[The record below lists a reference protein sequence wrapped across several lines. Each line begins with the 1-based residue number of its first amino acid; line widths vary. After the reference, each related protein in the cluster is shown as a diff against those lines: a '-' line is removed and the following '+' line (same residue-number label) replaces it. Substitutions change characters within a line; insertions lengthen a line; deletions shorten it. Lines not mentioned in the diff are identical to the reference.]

1 MRRNELCSCDSG
13 KRYKHCCGQHQNARS
28 QARAEALAAHRQGL
42 LGRAEA
48 LYQKALA
55 ENPAD
60 LNVLHMLG
68 VVQMQRLNYHEALE
82 NLWDT
87 AERTG
92 WAQPEIRHNL
102 SLVLARLLTRKANDR
117 QTEILT
123 EFVAWKLG
131 RQQEFK
137 TVSPLVS
144 VVLPAFNHERYVAQA
159 IASVLGQTYPHIE
172 LIVIDDGSTD
182 RTPEEVT
189 ASLAGA
195 SLPVRFMT
203 RKNRGAPATLNEGAA
218 MAQGQYLAF
227 LNSDDYYA
235 PERIACLVAEIACLA
250 IPWGYSLVTS
260 VRDDTATSVSD
271 AHRQRQLGYL
281 GRASNSF
288 ALVSHNTLISTGNMF
303 VERQFFLSLGGF
315 RDYRY
320 NHDWDFCLRA
330 AALAE
335 PMVVHRPLYFYRI
348 HESNTIRESK
358 RTVTADADKVLGNF
372 VATALNNTAPCTNP
386 LSPQWPANRVVMFK
400 HLFSAG
406 EGALVPRHILR
417 QLAAEMRATIA
428 LQSAQAQLP
437 TALYGQRRTAVV
449 VLGMHR
455 SGTSAFARVLNLC
468 GAFLPTKLKP
478 PQLGN
483 NPKGFWEPEDV
494 VELNER
500 ILGQLGGGWGR
511 VGFTLPADGDL
522 VDEFMS
528 DARAI
533 FAAEY
538 GDAKTIIIKDPR
550 IGLLAP
556 LWHRALLAAGYRPVY
571 VVPVRHPLEVAQSLH
586 ARGDMTIGRG
596 LSLWQAYM
604 ARIETFTDGQTDV
617 VHVRF
622 SDLLADWRQLV
633 RRIGDRLDLQLDD
646 LSQADAVDQ
655 FLDPALHQQRVGDD
669 AFAALPEDLAGH
681 GLRELYRTIIDR
693 CDRDAIASP
702 AIPEVAG
709 RYISM
714 AAESSVPPT
723 TTASFVLCIE
733 NNGIRDQALLL
744 CESIRRFG
752 GRHRDAPVLAFSPRP
767 GLGVDA
773 ETRSA
778 LTDLCVQYVDEPLNT
793 FCPEYGSAN
802 RVVAAAW
809 AETHCTSD
817 FIVVLDSD
825 TVFLNEPQLPDD
837 ADVAV
842 RPVDSKGSATSGP
855 GDPFEAY
862 WQMLADMCSTSLE
875 RLPYVDTT
883 IGRERIRAS
892 YNGGLIVA
900 RRKNGLLTR
909 WSNLFTRSVKAG
921 LLPYRGSGLSIFAS
935 TGHVGQVASEHWG
948 SNQAALAL
956 TVWAGTDRVVH
967 YPACYNVP
975 LHLVASQGDIDA
987 AWTTQP
993 PIHLHYHWM
1002 FQPEYH
1008 EIAMDLMAKLGVPE
1022 DRLSWLARRI
1032 PLQGS

>member
-13 KRYKHCCGQHQNARS
+13 KRYKHCCGQHQNAPS

-55 ENPAD
+55 GNPAD
-60 LNVLHMLG
+60 INVLHMLG

-102 SLVLARLLTRKANDR
+102 SLVLARLLTRQANDR
-117 QTEILT
+117 QTELLT

-131 RQQEFK
+131 RQQEVK

-159 IASVLGQTYPHIE
+159 IASVLAQTYPHIE

-182 RTPEEVT
+182 HTSEEVIN
-189 ASLAGA
+189 SLAGA
-195 SLPVRFMT
+195 SLPVRFMA
-203 RKNRGAPATLNEGAA
+203 RNNRGAPATLNEGAA

-260 VRDDTATSVSD
+260 VRNETATSVSD

-288 ALVSHNTLISTGNMF
+288 ALVSHNTLISTGNLF
-303 VERQFFLSLGGF
+303 VERQFFLNLGGF

-335 PMVVHRPLYFYRI
+335 PMVVLRPLYFYRI

-358 RTVTADADKVLGNF
+358 TTVTADADKVLGNF

-386 LSPQWPANRVVMFK
+386 LSPQWPENRVVMLK

-406 EGALVPRHILR
+406 EGALVPSHIMR

-428 LQSAQAQLP
+428 LQSAQAQLSRAP
-437 TALYGQRRTAVV
+437 YGLRKTAVV

-468 GAFLPTKLKP
+468 GAFLPAKLKP

-500 ILGQLGGGWGR
+500 ILGQMGGGWGR

-533 FAAEY
+533 LATEY

-556 LWHRALLAAGYRPVY
+556 LWHRALLVAGYRPVY

-604 ARIETFTDGQTDV
+604 ARIEIFADGQTDV

-646 LSQADAVDQ
+646 LSQADEVDQ

-809 AETHCTSD
+809 AETHCSSD

-825 TVFLNEPQLPDD
+825 TVFLNEPQLPDE

-875 RLPYVDTT
+875 RLPYMDTT

-921 LLPYRGSGLSIFAS
+921 LLPYRGSGLSIYAS
-935 TGHVGQVASEHWG
+935 TGHAGQVASEYWG

-987 AWTTQP
+987 AWSSQP

-1008 EIAMDLMAKLGVPE
+1008 KTAMDLMAKLGVPE